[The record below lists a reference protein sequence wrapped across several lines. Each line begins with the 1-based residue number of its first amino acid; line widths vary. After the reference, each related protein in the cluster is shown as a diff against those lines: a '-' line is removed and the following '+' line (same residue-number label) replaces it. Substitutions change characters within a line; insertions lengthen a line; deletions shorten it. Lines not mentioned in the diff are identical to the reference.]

1 MAGQPI
7 QPRPGRSASLRS
19 DRPQAGAQCQGLLW
33 STLEEICRLLCIE
46 SDSLASDR
54 MLFQHVQFRTG
65 QHILRYGDAFDTLYI
80 VNSGFLKTALIDDF
94 GNEKVLGFPMK
105 GDMLGMDGI
114 HLGHHTSE
122 TLAMSECDLILLPF
136 TRLNS
141 LSRATPDIEHL
152 MYRMMSRELAL
163 RQAMIGMLGAL
174 SAEARVARFLVALS
188 DRFAEMGYS
197 SRSFNLRMKRRE
209 IGSYLGLTTETV
221 SRTISAF
228 HDLGCITVRQRTIT
242 ILDPEALKAL
252 RRLPASRARQAL
264 RRSSTGLAPKS
275 SARR

>member
-1 MAGQPI
+1 MTCQSIQGPPDRTTSLHSHQPKAG
-7 QPRPGRSASLRS
+7 S
-19 DRPQAGAQCQGLLW
+19 QCQGLLW

-46 SDSLASDR
+46 SVSLASDR

-65 QHILRYGDAFDTLYI
+65 QRILRYGDSFDTLYI
-80 VNSGFLKTALIDDF
+80 VNSGFLKTMLIDDF

-114 HLGHHTSE
+114 HIGHHTSE
-122 TLAMSECDLILLPF
+122 TLALSECDLILLPF

-141 LSRATPDIEHL
+141 LSRTTPDIEQL

-163 RQAMIGMLGAL
+163 RQAMIGMLGTL

-197 SRSFNLRMKRRE
+197 SKTFNLRMKRQE

-228 HDLGCITVRQRTIT
+228 HETGCITVQQRTIT
-242 ILDPEALKAL
+242 IVDAEALKAL
-252 RRLPASRARQAL
+252 RRLPSSHAHQAL
-264 RRSSTGLAPKS
+264 RRSSTGLPPNP
-275 SARR
+275 SASR

>member
-1 MAGQPI
+1 MAGQTI
-7 QPRPGRSASLRS
+7 QPRPDRIASLHS
-19 DRPQAGAQCQGLLW
+19 DRPQAGSRCQGLLW

-46 SDSLASDR
+46 SVSLASDR
-54 MLFQHVQFRTG
+54 MLFQHVQFRSG
-65 QHILRYGDAFDTLYI
+65 QRILSHGDAFDTLYI

-114 HLGHHTSE
+114 HIGHHTSE

-141 LSRATPDIEHL
+141 LSRTTPDIEHL

-163 RQAMIGMLGAL
+163 RQAMIGMLGTL

-197 SRSFNLRMKRRE
+197 ARTFNLRMKRQE

-228 HDLGCITVRQRTIT
+228 HDLGCITVQQRTIT
-242 ILDPEALKAL
+242 ILDAEALKAL
-252 RRLPASRARQAL
+252 RRLPSSPAHQAL
-264 RRSSTGLAPKS
+264 RRSSTGLAPKP